1 MIAVY
6 AGDNTLHNLREHI
19 VLLRMQVV
27 DLIQPKNEERMRPH
41 YDPFLDF
48 FCPLDIIFSR
58 VIYELYIVQEHLIAI
73 LDQ

>member
-1 MIAVY
+1 MILVY
-6 AGDNTLHNLREHI
+6 AGDSTLHNLREHI

-27 DLIQPKNEERMRPH
+27 DLIQQKNEERMRPH

-48 FCPLDIIFSR
+48 FSPLDIIFSR
-58 VIYELYIVQEHLIAI
+58 VIYELHIVQEHLIAI

>member
-1 MIAVY
+1 MIAIYV
-6 AGDNTLHNLREHI
+6 GDTTIHALREHI
-19 VLLRMQVV
+19 VLLRMQVL
-27 DLIQPKNEERMRPH
+27 DLTQQKNEERMRPH

-48 FCPLDIIFSR
+48 FYPLDIIFSR